1 MNDIPILI
9 PMKGIS
15 KRCPG
20 KNKKLLPFTVK
31 FLMEQDY
38 KKNVVIIS
46 DSPELLNLANDYGLD
61 TCLEVWKENQDELV
75 SCYNFIKD
83 TMHKAFILL
92 PVTQPFR
99 DKNII
104 QKCCL
109 LYEKINKEI
118 DFITSYTE
126 IPNRERFYLNFQDD
140 IPFFKNKH
148 TVRKGELCTT
158 IPMIDGAVY
167 LIKTEFIQK
176 VILAQQRNSA
186 FWSGRF
192 RCVKN
197 EAPFMDVDT
206 LKDLEDIELLEYY
219 LNLDESTLI
228 R

>member
-31 FLMEQDY
+31 FLTDQDC
-38 KKNVVIIS
+38 KKNAIVIS
-46 DSPELLNLANDYGLD
+46 DSLELLNFASNYGLN
-61 TCLEVWKENQDELV
+61 TSLEIRKEGQDELV
-75 SCYNFIKD
+75 SCYNFIKE
-83 TMHKAFILL
+83 TKHKEFILL

-99 DKNII
+99 DKNVIR
-104 QKCCL
+104 KCCL
-109 LYEKINKEI
+109 LYEKINNKI

-140 IPFFKNKH
+140 IPLFKNKH
-148 TVRKGELCTT
+148 TVRKGESCTT
-158 IPMIDGAVY
+158 IPMIDGAIY

-176 VILAQQRNSA
+176 VILSQQRNSA
-186 FWSGRF
+186 FWNGRF

-206 LKDLEDIELLEYY
+206 LRDIEGIKLLKYY
-219 LNLDESTLI
+219 LNIDENILI